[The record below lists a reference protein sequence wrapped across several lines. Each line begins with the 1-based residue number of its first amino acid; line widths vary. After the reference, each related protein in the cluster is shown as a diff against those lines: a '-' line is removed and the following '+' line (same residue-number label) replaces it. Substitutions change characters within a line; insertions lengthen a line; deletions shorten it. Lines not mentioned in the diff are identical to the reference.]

1 MTVKEDEECH
11 IDFDHDDDDVTPI
24 EVLYALSSLQCEEGL
39 VCVPKVRGLK
49 KGVCKK
55 PNTTIADNIS
65 CVTDLGCPLDSI
77 CRCNDLTG
85 DVQCVPLPAS
95 SATFLKKYEST
106 FDTIVECKKKYKG
119 DIEYEEKLAKCCLDD
134 VNNLVEHVGKK
145 VYPYSSELRCLDYSL
160 LGAASAVKVSAL
172 AMAFSFILFL
182 FF

>member
-1 MTVKEDEECH
+1 MTLKENEECH
-11 IDFDHDDDDVTPI
+11 IDFDHDDDDVTPV

-55 PNTTIADNIS
+55 PNTTVAANIS
-65 CVTDLGCPLDSI
+65 CVTDLSCPIDSV

-95 SATFLKKYEST
+95 SGEFLRRYERA
-106 FDTIVECKKKYKG
+106 FDKIIECKKMYKD
-119 DIEYEEKLAKCCLDD
+119 DIEYEEKLAKCCLGD
-134 VNNLVEHVGKK
+134 VNNLVEYVGHN

-160 LGAASAVKVSAL
+160 LGAASSVRMSFFAL
-172 AMAFSFILFL
+172 AISFILFL